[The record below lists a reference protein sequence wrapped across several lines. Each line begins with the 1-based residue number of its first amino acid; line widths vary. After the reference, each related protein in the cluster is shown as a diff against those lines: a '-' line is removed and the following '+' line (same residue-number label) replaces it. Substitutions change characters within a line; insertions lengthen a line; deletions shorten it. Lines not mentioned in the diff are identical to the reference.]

1 MAEHNNFLTV
11 ADTTDIKLGHSQSV
25 HLDGIDILICHA
37 EDGFFAV
44 EDICTHSMI
53 PLCGGKIEG
62 NYITCPMH
70 GAVFDL
76 TDGSVQSPPAFEDLR
91 TFKLKIDGTSISI
104 KAIHSNQ

>member
-1 MAEHNNFLTV
+1 MPEQNNFSTV
-11 ADTTDIKLGHSQSV
+11 ADTSDIELGHSQSV
-25 HLDGIDILICHA
+25 HFNGIDILICHT

-44 EDICTHSMI
+44 EDLCTHSMT
-53 PLCGGKIEG
+53 PLCGGQIEG
-62 NYITCPMH
+62 NCITCPLH

-104 KAIHSNQ
+104 NSDSFQ